1 VEVWLVVLLLVAA
14 AVIGILAGYLY
25 RKHVA
30 EAKVEKAEEAVKRL
44 IVDAQKKAEAV
55 KKETI
60 LEAKEEIHILRTEFE
75 KESKERRNEI
85 QRTERRLAQRE
96 EALDKKVASLEAKEE
111 QINKRLKEIN
121 KRKEEIDQ
129 LYQEQIEQLEKI
141 SGMTNEE
148 AKNLLLEKVEQET
161 RREMAIYVR
170 EIENKAKE
178 EADRKSREIIA
189 NAIQKYA
196 ADHVAENTVSVV
208 SLPNDEM
215 KGRIIGREGRNIRAL
230 ETATGIDLIIDDTPE
245 AVILSGFDPIRRE
258 IARIALEKLIIDGRI
273 HPARIEEMVKK
284 ARKEVEK
291 EIRDAGEQAAFETG
305 IHNLHPELIKLL
317 GRLKYRTSYG
327 QNVLKHSL
335 EVAHLA
341 AVMAAELGANV
352 KLAKRGGLLH
362 DIGKAVDHEVE
373 GPHIQIGADLAKKYR
388 ESADVIHCIQAH
400 HGDIEAQSV
409 EAVLVQAAD
418 AISAAR
424 PGARRETLEN
434 YIKRLEALEEIANSF
449 SGVEKCYAIQAGR
462 EVRIL
467 VKPEDVDDAGMHLMA
482 KDIVKKIEKDLD
494 YPGQIK
500 VSVIR
505 ETRSVEYAK

>member
-1 VEVWLVVLLLVAA
+1 MEVWLVVLLLVAA
-14 AVIGILAGYLY
+14 AMLGILAGYLY

-141 SGMTNEE
+141 SGMTSEE

-230 ETATGIDLIIDDTPE
+230 RRPPAST
-245 AVILSGFDPIRRE
+245 LSSMTRR
-258 IARIALEKLIIDGRI
+258 
-273 HPARIEEMVKK
+273 
-284 ARKEVEK
+284 
-291 EIRDAGEQAAFETG
+291 
-305 IHNLHPELIKLL
+305 
-317 GRLKYRTSYG
+317 
-327 QNVLKHSL
+327 
-335 EVAHLA
+335 
-341 AVMAAELGANV
+341 
-352 KLAKRGGLLH
+352 
-362 DIGKAVDHEVE
+362 
-373 GPHIQIGADLAKKYR
+373 
-388 ESADVIHCIQAH
+388 
-400 HGDIEAQSV
+400 
-409 EAVLVQAAD
+409 
-418 AISAAR
+418 
-424 PGARRETLEN
+424 
-434 YIKRLEALEEIANSF
+434 
-449 SGVEKCYAIQAGR
+449 
-462 EVRIL
+462 
-467 VKPEDVDDAGMHLMA
+467 KP
-482 KDIVKKIEKDLD
+482 
-494 YPGQIK
+494 
-500 VSVIR
+500 
-505 ETRSVEYAK
+505 